1 MVTYEELK
9 KALRIL
15 SEARRSELKIK
26 ELINNG
32 VIESK
37 AIKLAQEF
45 FEKDEERMIEF
56 LNISDLIISGVKQP
70 SNIDEL
76 TDLFKNYLFITG
88 ELPRILS
95 KRYWEEVLGPIYSEV
110 LELWESK
117 DKLLEEEI
125 SEELEELT
133 ELTEKL
139 EEAVQEKHE
148 EKIEPV
154 INLKEEAHPKKEYEV
169 EFSFPKEIDW
179 DKIKEE
185 VKKEPQK
192 IEIVEEKKEED
203 KKNLAN
209 I

>member
-15 SEARRSELKIK
+15 SEAKKSELKIK

-32 VIESK
+32 IIESK

-56 LNISDLIISGVKQP
+56 LNISDLIISGLKQP

-95 KRYWEEVLGPIYSEV
+95 KRYWEEVLGPIYNEV
-110 LELWESK
+110 LELWENK

-125 SEELEELT
+125 SEGLEELT
-133 ELTEKL
+133 EKL
-139 EEAVQEKHE
+139 KEVVQEKHE

-154 INLKEEAHPKKEYEV
+154 INLKEETPPKKEYEV